1 MNLTLLT
8 DLYELTM
15 LAGYFELGKTKDKAT
30 FDLFFRKMPFQGGYC
45 ITAGLEEV
53 INYIQ
58 NLYFAEEDIEYLR
71 SLKIFSENFLD
82 YLKDF
87 HFSGDLYAIPEGNLV
102 FPTEPLIRVTAP
114 LPEAQ
119 YLETTCLNLIGYPT
133 LVATKANRLYLAA
146 RGREVIEFGARRAQ
160 GPNGALSG
168 ARAAIIGGCTS
179 TSNVLAG
186 KKYGIPV
193 RGTMAH
199 SWVQSFDS
207 ELDSFEGYARAFPE
221 TTLLLVDTYE
231 TIEGVKNAI
240 KVGLELKKQGLPFLG
255 IRLDSGDLTKLS
267 IEAKRLLD
275 EAGLPEA
282 KIVASSELDEWIV
295 RDVISQ
301 GAKVDIFGVGTHLIT
316 SQGAPS
322 LGVVYKLVAIEK
334 EKKVLPKIKI
344 SSTAEKMTNP
354 GIKKIIRVIGENGK
368 FSGDFLALDEEM
380 IDLPAET
387 FDQLHPGEIKRVL
400 SGHFREV
407 LQPIFLGGKLV
418 YQSPSLFQIREKALG
433 EVDLLEDE
441 YKRLLNPEYYW
452 VGLSKQ
458 LSELKQK
465 LISEH

>member
-15 LAGYFELGKTKDKAT
+15 LAGYFELGKTKERAT

-45 ITAGLEEV
+45 IAAGLEEV
-53 INYIQ
+53 INYVQ
-58 NLYFAEEDIEYLR
+58 NLHFTKEDIDYLR

-87 HFSGDLYAIPEGNLV
+87 HFNGDLYAIPEGSLV

-119 YLETTCLNLIGYPT
+119 YLETTLLNLIGYPT
-133 LVATKANRLYLAA
+133 LVATKANRIYLAA
-146 RGREVIEFGARRAQ
+146 KGREVLEFGARRAQ

-168 ARAAIIGGCTS
+168 ARAAIIGGCSS

-207 ELDSFEGYARAFPE
+207 ELDSFRGYARAFPE

-240 KVGLELKKQGLPFLG
+240 KVGLELRRQGLPFLG
-255 IRLDSGDLTKLS
+255 IRLDSGDLQKLS
-267 IEAKRLLD
+267 IEARKLLD
-275 EAGLPEA
+275 EAGLKEA
-282 KIVASSELDEWIV
+282 KIVASSELDEYIC
-295 RDVISQ
+295 RDLIFQ
-301 GAKVDIFGVGTHLIT
+301 GAKIDIFGVGTHLIT
-316 SQGAPS
+316 SQDAPS

-334 EKKVLPKIKI
+334 EEKVFPKIKI
-344 SSTAEKMTNP
+344 SSSLEKMTNP
-354 GIKKIIRVIGENGK
+354 GIKKIIRVVGENGK
-368 FSGDFLALDEEM
+368 LSGDFLSLDEEM
-380 IDLPAET
+380 VDLPAET
-387 FDQLHPGEIKRVL
+387 FDEVHPQIKRVL
-400 SGHFREV
+400 SGHSEEV
-407 LQPIFLGGKLV
+407 LKPIFLGGKLV
-418 YQSPSLFQIREKALG
+418 YRSPSLFEIREKALG

-441 YKRLLNPEYYW
+441 YKRFLNPEYYW

-458 LSELKQK
+458 LSELKQM
-465 LISEH
+465 LINEH